1 MIGSEGMVAV
11 FPDADPF
18 YLAEPQAN
26 LTFSDATTRASP
38 TKGKQANRKRKNG
51 SNAGK
56 NVDPALNV
64 RKHSRSRTLVR
75 SRKSPPESGRA
86 AVAFRP
92 IAPREAITIR
102 AQKHRL
108 YNRYEKSAS
117 RRLQCIP
124 EFRANFSHW
133 GRMVGSAGSGRR
145 SSWRLCL
152 ARQGQAHLLKRAHRI
167 TRSSL

>member
-1 MIGSEGMVAV
+1 MTGSKGMVAV

-18 YLAEPQAN
+18 DLAEPQAN
-26 LTFSDATTRASP
+26 LTFSHTTTRAGP
-38 TKGKQANRKRKNG
+38 AKGKQADRKRENG

-64 RKHSRSRTLVR
+64 GKHSRSRTFVR
-75 SRKSPPESGRA
+75 SRKSPPGSGRA

-92 IAPREAITIR
+92 IASGEAISVR
-102 AQKHRL
+102 AHKDRL
-108 YNRYEKSAS
+108 YNRCEKSALWRFKNYS
-117 RRLQCIP
+117 
-124 EFRANFSHW
+124 EFRAYFSHW

-152 ARQGQAHLLKRAHRI
+152 TRQGQAHLLKRAHRI